1 MALKYTSNIFLIS
14 RLIKNI
20 KNEKIKLLNF
30 NDFDAVSKE
39 LNNSIIISTAPPDE
53 QGNDP
58 VLLKYGNVFKS
69 INSFFGYIS
78 STSVYGEGFFF
89 EEPSPT
95 PNSKRGKLRILVEN
109 KWLSISKDVK
119 IFRSGGIY
127 GQNRH
132 PMIKFL
138 NGKVEVVTK
147 LNHYPNR
154 IHVKDLSSIIL
165 ESLITN
171 IPAKFINITDQN
183 SISSYEAI
191 KFVTETLNLSKPIEI
206 SYEVA
211 NMSDMARLFFKSS
224 KIIRSSVI
232 KDQLKYKFLYP
243 DYKKALLE
251 LTKEFIENQN

>member
-1 MALKYTSNIFLIS
+1 MYK
-14 RLIKNI
+14 RQ
-20 KNEKIKLLNF
+20 
-30 NDFDAVSKE
+30 
-39 LNNSIIISTAPPDE
+39 PPDE

-89 EEPSPT
+89 EEPSPI
-95 PNSKRGKLRILVEN
+95 PNSKRGKIRILIEN

-119 IFRSGGIY
+119 VFRSGGIY
-127 GQNRH
+127 GQSRH

-154 IHVKDLSSIIL
+154 IHVMDLSSIIL

-183 SISSYEAI
+183 SISSYEAV
-191 KFVTETLNLSKPIEI
+191 KFVTETLNLLKPIEI

-251 LTKEFIENQN
+251 LTKVFIENQN